1 MPLPSPDWSSFQPAY
16 DALLA
21 EELSAADVSGWLVRW
36 SELEGQLQEINGRA
50 HRAYSEN
57 TLDPEAEA
65 RVNHLIEHVIP
76 KWKVAGNALD
86 RKLLEVD
93 GFVPDAQ
100 TEVFLRSVQVS
111 AQTFRSEN
119 VPLEAELDR
128 LENEYSKIVGGLM
141 VVLDGEELT
150 VAKAYQRLLEVD
162 RDRRESAWRAVH
174 VAMLAVREDLND
186 LFLKILPLRRALARN
201 AGLANFRDLMWLRN
215 QRFDY
220 TPDDCATLHSSIL
233 QTVVPLALKLM
244 RRRQESLG
252 LEGVRP
258 WDTVVDP
265 LAQAPL
271 QPFSQSSELEEA
283 SQRILGE
290 LEPAFAG
297 HFASLRDGFLDLE
310 SRKGKSP
317 GGYCDYFPVTKR
329 PYIFMNAVGTHND
342 VQTMLHEAG
351 HAIHAI
357 ESADAQTLVWNL
369 HGPMEFCEVAAMG
382 MEMLGQPYLERDRGG
397 FYSQHDANRARREHL
412 QGVVD
417 FLPYMS
423 VVDAF
428 QQWLYA
434 DAPETITSNDLDAKW
449 DELYREFSP
458 SEDWTGLEEVRAT
471 GWQRKQHIFTSPL
484 YYVEYGIAQLGALQ
498 LWRNAQQDE
507 PGTVDQFRQSLRLGK
522 TRGLR
527 DLFEAAGIKLAFD
540 VETIGELMKLVEA
553 QLEP

>member
-1 MPLPSPDWSSFQPAY
+1 MQLPSPDWSSFQPAY
-16 DALLA
+16 EALLA
-21 EELSAADVSGWLVRW
+21 EELTAADVASWLERW
-36 SELEGQLQEINGRA
+36 SQLEGQLQEINGRA

-65 RVNHLIEHVIP
+65 RVIDLIEHVIP
-76 KWKVAGNALD
+76 QWKIVDNALN
-86 RKLLEVD
+86 RKLLEVE

-100 TEVFLRSVQVS
+100 TELFLRSVRVGVEI
-111 AQTFRSEN
+111 FRSEN

-141 VVLDGEELT
+141 VMLDGEELT
-150 VAKAYQRLLEVD
+150 VPKAHQQLLEVN
-162 RDRRESAWRAVH
+162 RDRREAAWRAVH
-174 VAMLAVREDLND
+174 EAMLAVREDLND
-186 LFLKILPLRRALARN
+186 LFLKILPLRRALAQN
-201 AGLANFRDLMWLRN
+201 AGLANFRELMWLRN

-220 TPDDCATLHSSIL
+220 SPDDCETLHSSIL
-233 QTVVPLALKLM
+233 ATVVPLAVKLM
-244 RRRQESLG
+244 RKRQKSLG

-271 QPFSQSSELEEA
+271 QPFSKSSKLEEA
-283 SQRILGE
+283 SQRILGK
-290 LEPAFAG
+290 LEPAFAE

-317 GGYCDYFPVTKR
+317 GGYCDYFPVSKR

-357 ESADAQTLVWNL
+357 ESASAQPLVWNL

-382 MEMLGQPYLERDRGG
+382 MEMLGQPYLERERGG
-397 FYSQHDANRARREHL
+397 FYSQEDADRARHEHL
-412 QGVVD
+412 QGTVD

-434 DAPETITSNDLDAKW
+434 DAPETITASDLDAKW
-449 DELYREFSP
+449 DELYRKFSP
-458 SEDWTGLEEVRAT
+458 SEDWNGLEEVRAT

-498 LWRNAQQDE
+498 LWRNAQRDE
-507 PGTVDQFRQSLRLGK
+507 AGTVQKFRNSLRLGK
-522 TRGLR
+522 TKGLR

-540 VETIGELMKLVEA
+540 AETIGELMKLVEA
-553 QLEP
+553 QLES